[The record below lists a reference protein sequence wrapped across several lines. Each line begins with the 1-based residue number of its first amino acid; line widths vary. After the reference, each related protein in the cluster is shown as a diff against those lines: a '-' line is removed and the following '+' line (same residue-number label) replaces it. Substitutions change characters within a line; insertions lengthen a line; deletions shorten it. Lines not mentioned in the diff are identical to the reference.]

1 MLKHNLRLI
10 FRKFKKDKSTF
21 SINLLGLTIGLV
33 VAISIFGWVI
43 NELSYDKFHTKSDR
57 IYRIVNERFQHGEM
71 VQKGTI
77 TYPTIGPT
85 MLKDYPEIT
94 NNTRISYQGIMNIAK
109 DDKIIRID
117 NAQFTDQHF
126 FEMFDFELLAGDRKT
141 ALAETNQ
148 VVLTEGVAK
157 QLFDI
162 RNENYESIIG
172 ESIVMDRDEH
182 PSKVVGV
189 LKDFP
194 SNSIFQPTILGSYA
208 TFIRY
213 SGEGADNSWDWSDF
227 YHFVELDK
235 QADAAALEAKFPA
248 FSQKYFVDEG
258 LVQSEENFYL
268 QPLEDAYLQSA
279 DLEYEIM
286 KTGNAR
292 AVWSL
297 LGIAFII
304 LIIAWVNYI
313 NLSSVKAIERAKEVG
328 LRRVIGA
335 GKKQLTFQFLQEA
348 FLINVIAI
356 LVAIPM
362 TILFKPWFNKVMG
375 VDQSGTII
383 PHFDSTAYL
392 MYGSFGLLII
402 LGILISGLYPSYLLS
417 SKNTPEVLKGK
428 FQNTAGSKFLRKGLV
443 VSQFTMSI
451 SLIIIT
457 MFVYRQINFLNEK
470 DLGVKIDQ
478 VMVFNGPELS
488 SWDSLFIEKMN
499 SFTASLDQ
507 YPNIKSANSSN
518 RVPGQRTGRIFSMT
532 KKGDEPGNNYM
543 CNFINADYKYD
554 DTYDLKT
561 LAGRFFRP
569 EDSNVDGNLVNNVAI
584 NEATRKMLSFENNE
598 AAIGKV
604 VNFFGN
610 DYTIVGVF
618 NDYHQRSIHQSIEP
632 LVIVPYYSTFNQISV
647 KVAANNI
654 DQTIAQVKSKYE
666 SFFPN
671 NPFTYYFLDDQF
683 AQLYQADKSFSQILL
698 FFTFLA
704 IFVACLGLFGLA
716 SYTAYLRTKEIGI
729 RKVLG
734 SSVSQIVTL
743 LSIDFLK
750 LVFVAVLLAM
760 PIAWY
765 CSQQWLQAYEYRI
778 SLEATVFIMS
788 GVIALG
794 IAFFTISFQS
804 LQAAFGN
811 PVDSLK
817 NE

>member
-43 NELSYDKFHTKSDR
+43 NELSYDKFHAKSDR

-71 VQKGTI
+71 IQKGTI

-85 MLKDYPEIT
+85 MLKDYPEVT

-117 NAQFTDQHF
+117 DAQFTDQHF

-148 VVLTEGVAK
+148 VVLTETVAK

-162 RNENYESIIG
+162 RNKNYESIIG
-172 ESIVMDRDEH
+172 ESIEIDRDEH

-189 LKDFP
+189 LKDLP
-194 SNSIFQPTILGSYA
+194 SNSIFQLTILGSYA

-235 QADAAALEAKFPA
+235 QTDVAALEAKFPA
-248 FSQKYFVDEG
+248 FSKKYFVDEG
-258 LVQSEENFYL
+258 LVQSEEKFYL

-313 NLSSVKAIERAKEVG
+313 NLSSVKAIERAREVG

-348 FLINVIAI
+348 FLINAIAI
-356 LVAIPM
+356 LVAVPM
-362 TILFKPWFNKVMG
+362 IVFFKPWFNKVMG
-375 VDQSGTII
+375 VEQSAAVI
-383 PHFDSTAYL
+383 PHFDNTAYF

-428 FQNTAGSKFLRKGLV
+428 FQNTKGSKFLRKGLV

-457 MFVYRQINFLNEK
+457 MFVYRQIKFLNQK

-488 SWDSLFIEKMN
+488 GWDSLFIGKMN
-499 SFTASLDQ
+499 SFTNSLSQ
-507 YPNIKSANSSN
+507 FPNIKSANSSS

-532 KKGDEPGNNYM
+532 KKGDDPDNNFM

-569 EDSNVDGNLVNNVAI
+569 EDSNVDGSLVNNVTI
-584 NEATRKMLSFENNE
+584 NEAARKMLSYENNE

-610 DYTIVGVF
+610 DYNIVGVF

-632 LVIVPYYSTFNQISV
+632 LVIVPYYSTFSRISV
-647 KVAANNI
+647 KVAADNI
-654 DQTIAQVKSKYE
+654 DETIAQVKTSYE

-683 AQLYQADKSFSQILL
+683 AQLYQADKSFGQILL

-716 SYTAYLRTKEIGI
+716 SYTAHLRTKEIGI

-743 LSIDFLK
+743 LSVDFLK
-750 LVFVAVLLAM
+750 LVFVAVLFAI

-778 SLEATVFIMS
+778 SLEATVFILS

>member
-1 MLKHNLRLI
+1 MLKHNLRLV

-21 SINLLGLTIGLV
+21 LINLIGLSVGFV
-33 VAISIFGWVI
+33 VALTIFGWGIV
-43 NELSYDKFHTKSDR
+43 ELSYDKFHTKSDQ
-57 IYRIVNERFQHGEM
+57 IYRVINERFQNGEM
-71 VQKGTI
+71 VQKGAI

-85 MLKDYPEIT
+85 MFKDYPEVI
-94 NNTRISYQGIMNIAK
+94 NNTRISYQGTMNIAK

-117 NAQFTDQHF
+117 EAQFTDQHF

-141 ALAETNQ
+141 ALSETNQ
-148 VVLTEGVAK
+148 VVLTQEIAK

-162 RNENYESIIG
+162 RNEDYESIIG
-172 ESIVMDRDEH
+172 EFIVMDRDEH

-194 SNSIFQPTILGSYA
+194 SNSIFQPTVLGSYA

-227 YHFVELDK
+227 YHYLELDAN
-235 QADAAALEAKFPA
+235 ADVAALEAKFPA
-248 FSQKYFVDEG
+248 FSKKYFVDEG
-258 LVQSEENFYL
+258 LTQSEEKFFL
-268 QPLEDAYLQSA
+268 QPLADAYLHSS
-279 DLEYEIM
+279 DLEYKIM
-286 KTGNAR
+286 KTGSAR

-297 LGIAFII
+297 LAIAIMI
-304 LIIAWVNYI
+304 LVIAWVNYI

-335 GKKQLTFQFLQEA
+335 GKRQLTFQFLQEA
-348 FLINVIAI
+348 FFVNVLAVV
-356 LVAIPM
+356 LAIPL
-362 TILFKPWFNKVMG
+362 TFLFQPWFYDVMG
-375 VDQSGTII
+375 VDQSAAII
-383 PHFDSTAYL
+383 PHLDSLSYL
-392 MYGSFGLLII
+392 MYGGFGLLIF

-428 FQNTAGSKFLRKGLV
+428 FQNTTSSRFLRKGLV

-457 MFVYRQINFLNEK
+457 MFVYRQIKFLNQK

-478 VMVFNGPELS
+478 VMVFNGPELTG
-488 SWDSLFIEKMN
+488 WDSLFIEKMN
-499 SFTASLDQ
+499 AFTASLSQ
-507 YPNIKSANSSN
+507 FPNIQSANTSS
-518 RVPGQRTGRIFSMT
+518 RVPGQRTGRIFSL
-532 KKGDEPGNNYM
+532 KVKGDEDNTSFM
-543 CNFINADYKYD
+543 SNFINADSKYD

-569 EDSNVDGNLVNNVAI
+569 DDSNTDGSLVKNIVI
-584 NEATRKMLSFENNE
+584 NEAARKMVDIESNE
-598 AAIGKV
+598 AAIGQV
-604 VNFFGN
+604 FNFFGN
-610 DYTIVGVF
+610 DYNVVGVF
-618 NDYHQRSIHQSIEP
+618 NDYHQRSIHHAIEP
-632 LVIVPYYSTFNQISV
+632 LVIVPYYATFNPVSV
-647 KVAANNI
+647 KMATTNI
-654 DQTIAQVKSKYE
+654 DQTIAQVKTSYE

-671 NPFTYYFLDDQF
+671 NAFEYTFLDDQF
-683 AQLYQADKSFSQILL
+683 ARLYQADKNFGQILL

-716 SYTAYLRTKEIGI
+716 SYTAHLRTKEIGI

-734 SSVSQIVTL
+734 SSVSQIVKL
-743 LSIDFLK
+743 LSFDFLK

-778 SLEATVFIMS
+778 PMEATVFIFS
-788 GVIALG
+788 GGIALG

-804 LQAAFGN
+804 LKAAFGN
-811 PVDSLK
+811 PIESLR